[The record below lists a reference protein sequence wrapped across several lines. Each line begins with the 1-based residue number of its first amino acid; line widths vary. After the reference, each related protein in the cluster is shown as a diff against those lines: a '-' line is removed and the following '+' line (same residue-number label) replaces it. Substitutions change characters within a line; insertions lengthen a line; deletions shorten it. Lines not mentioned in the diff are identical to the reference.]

1 MGSWS
6 VRGGHAIV
14 TANQQPQ
21 GLLSVFVEGDNAL
34 PISVLLQRTDLDAN
48 TVDAAN
54 TDSPII
60 ARVKFGS
67 ARVADLVELDVE
79 TGTVIT
85 VPWGNVEVDAFYEP
99 DPQAGAVQ
107 PDQRVQASAYV
118 GARQGGVRP
127 TRQRRLGVVAAGS
140 RTPVPV
146 PAYAADV
153 SVYGIPSAQVYGVV
167 SLQAYRAP
175 NGRALAEWTPLDA
188 TPWRIPNGTRSIL
201 VVSPNTPVLVL
212 EFGLCL

>member
-14 TANQQPQ
+14 TAGGQPQ
-21 GLLSVFVEGDNAL
+21 GLVSVFVEGDNAL
-34 PISVLLQRTDLDAN
+34 PISILLQRTDLDAN
-48 TVDAAN
+48 AVDPAN
-54 TDSPII
+54 TDSPVI
-60 ARVKFGS
+60 ARIKFGS
-67 ARVADLVELDVE
+67 QRVADFVEVDVE
-79 TGTVIT
+79 SGTVIT
-85 VPWGNVEVDAFYEP
+85 VPWGSVEVDAFYEP
-99 DPQAGAVQ
+99 DPQAGAVT

-127 TRQRRLGVVAAGS
+127 TRQRRMGVLGAGS
-140 RTPVPV
+140 RTVVPV

-153 SVYGIPSAQVYGVV
+153 AVYGIPAAQVFGVV

-175 NGRALAEWTPLDA
+175 NGRAIAEWTPTDS
-188 TPWRIPNGTRSIL
+188 TPARIPNGTRSIL
-201 VVSPNTPVLVL
+201 VVSPNTPLVVL